1 LRQKAEREVYT
12 IDIDTGGTFTD
23 GYVAGPDRKV
33 GVKVDTTP
41 HDLTLCFWNCIES
54 GARALDLPTPALLA
68 DTRVVRF
75 SSTIATNAAVQL
87 SGPKLGLIVTA
98 GTEEALYGNGA
109 DNPLFAF
116 LPARLIVGLRDDV
129 DDQGVVRVAPSPQE
143 IEEKAR
149 SILEQGARMLVICL
163 RNAHLNPANEML
175 VRRVLESSYPR
186 HYLGAV
192 PMLASHQISS
202 VPDDALRTNTTV
214 INAYFHRSLAQALY
228 KAEDLVRKNRY
239 RHPLMIVTADF
250 GCTRVAKTRAINT
263 YQSGPAACVRGAG
276 VLARTLEHERVLV
289 IDVGGTTSDV
299 SYIEKGR
306 PNAAALRP
314 INRVDVIQRVPDIIS
329 YGVGGGS
336 KIRAKDGGLT
346 VGPDSQG
353 AVPGPAA
360 FGLGGNMVTPTDV
373 WLALG
378 LIDADAYLGGRK
390 TLKADRARAVIE
402 RQIAGP
408 LGLSVEQ
415 AALKAKDAVEA
426 TLAQHVREGRFLPAG
441 TDPTGV
447 TIYAVGG
454 GGGLITVGVAEKLE
468 VGAAYFPPD
477 AAVFSAFGASTLDV
491 AHHYQAILPRNR
503 PVSEVEASFAQM
515 IVEAKRDMRGEGFS
529 EDAIQFAVEATAFAG
544 RELKAHLEPQPMSP
558 AAIESIAGLAAA
570 PPSGANYIELRLTAS
585 GAIPHPPLAAAG
597 ERSTDVEGARAASRT
612 IVTTSGS
619 VTVPVYRF
627 DRLPIGGAVP
637 GPAIAETDHTSILV
651 PAGRTLCVDA
661 FGGGV
666 VEVRG

>member
-1 LRQKAEREVYT
+1 VYT

-23 GYVAGPDRKV
+23 GYLTGPDRKV

-54 GARALDLPTPALLA
+54 GARALNLPTEVLLA

-87 SGPKLGLIVTA
+87 SGPKLGLIVTEGA
-98 GTEEALYGNGA
+98 EDTLYGAA

-116 LPARLIVGLRDDV
+116 LPTRLVVGLRETV
-129 DDQGVVRVAPSPQE
+129 DDAGVVKVAASADE

-149 SILEQGARMLVICL
+149 GILEQGARMLVICL
-163 RNAHLNPANEML
+163 RNAHLNPANEMV
-175 VRRVLESSYPR
+175 VRKVLENSYPR

-228 KAEDLVRKNRY
+228 KAEDTVRKNRY

-276 VLARTLEHERVLV
+276 VMASTLGHGLVLV

-299 SYIEKGR
+299 SAIEKGV
-306 PNAAALRP
+306 PSAAAFRP
-314 INRVDVIQRVPDIIS
+314 INRVDVMQRIPDIIS

-336 KIRAKDGGLT
+336 KIRVKDGGLT

-360 FGLGGNMVTPTDV
+360 FGLGGTIVTPTDV
-373 WLALG
+373 WLTLG
-378 LIDADAYLGGRK
+378 LIDANAYLGGRK
-390 TLKADRARAVIE
+390 KLKPELARTAIE
-402 RQIAGP
+402 KQIGGP
-408 LGLSVEQ
+408 LKLSLDQ
-415 AALKAKDAVEA
+415 AALNAKDAVEE
-426 TLAQHVREGRFLPAG
+426 TLAQHIRDGGFLRPG
-441 TDPTGV
+441 TDQAGV
-447 TIYAVGG
+447 TLYSVGG
-454 GGGLITVGVAEKLE
+454 GGGLLTVGVAEKLGL
-468 VGAAYFPPD
+468 GAAYFPLN
-477 AAVFSAFGASTLDV
+477 AAVFSAFGSSTLDV
-491 AHHYQAILPRNR
+491 VHHYEAILPV
-503 PVSEVEASFAQM
+503 PQPISQVENACTRM
-515 IVEAKRDMRGEGFS
+515 VVEAKRDMRGEGFRES
-529 EDAIQFAVEATAFAG
+529 DINFAVEAIAYAG
-544 RELKAHLEPQPMSP
+544 RETNAHLAPRTMDSEALKA
-558 AAIESIAGLAAA
+558 IGVLAAK
-570 PPSGANYIELRLTAS
+570 PPPGTSYLEVRLTATC
-585 GAIPHPPLAAAG
+585 AMPHSSLAAAG
-597 ERSTDVEGARAASRT
+597 DRCASVEEARGGTRK
-612 IVTTSGS
+612 IVTADGE
-619 VTVPVYRF
+619 VIIPVYHF
-627 DRLPIGGAVP
+627 DRLPIGSEIA
-637 GPAIAETDHTSILV
+637 GPAIAETEHTSILL
-651 PAGRTLCVDA
+651 PAKRKLRVDS

-666 VEVRG
+666 VEIGA

>member
-1 LRQKAEREVYT
+1 MYT

-23 GYVAGPDRKV
+23 GYLTGPDRKV
-33 GVKVDTTP
+33 AVKVDTTP

-54 GARALDLPTPALLA
+54 GARALDLPTETLLA

-87 SGPKLGLIVTA
+87 SGPKLGLIVTEGA
-98 GTEEALYGNGA
+98 EDALYGSAA

-116 LPARLIVGLRDDV
+116 LPARLVVGLREEV
-129 DDQGVVRVAPSPQE
+129 DSDGVVQIAASPQE

-149 SILEQGARMLVICL
+149 GILEQGARMLVICL

-175 VRRVLESSYPR
+175 VRKVLENSYPR

-202 VPDDALRTNTTV
+202 VPDDALRTNTAV

-228 KAEDLVRKNRY
+228 KAEDIVRKNRY

-276 VLARTLEHERVLV
+276 VLAGALGHERVLV
-289 IDVGGTTSDV
+289 IDVGGTTSDI
-299 SYIEKGR
+299 SYIEKGL
-306 PNAAALRP
+306 PSAAALRP
-314 INRVDVIQRVPDIIS
+314 INCVDVVQRIPDIIS

-336 KIRAKDGGLT
+336 KIRIKDGALT

-373 WLALG
+373 WLMLG

-390 TLKADRARAVIE
+390 KLKADRARAVIE
-402 RQIAGP
+402 KQIAGP
-408 LGLSVEQ
+408 LSLSVED

-426 TLAQHVREGRFLPAG
+426 TLAQHIRDGGFLNPGIDPAS
-441 TDPTGV
+441 V
-447 TIYAVGG
+447 TLYSVGG
-454 GGGLITVGVAEKLE
+454 GGGLLTVGVAEKLGL
-468 VGAAYFPPD
+468 GAAYFPLN

-491 AHHYQAILPRNR
+491 AHHYENILAIGHAA
-503 PVSEVEASFAQM
+503 SEADDAFAQM

-529 EDAIQFAVEATAFAG
+529 ESDIQFTVEATAFAG
-544 RELKAHLEPQPMSP
+544 REAKAHVAPQPMTAP
-558 AAIESIAGLAAA
+558 AVKAIGDLAAT
-570 PPSGANYIELRLTAS
+570 PPVGTSYLELRLTATC
-585 GAIPHPPLAAAG
+585 AMPHPPLAATG
-597 ERSTDVEGARAASRT
+597 ERSADVDGARAGSRKIIT
-612 IVTTSGS
+612 EGGE
-619 VTVPVYRF
+619 VTVPIYRF
-627 DRLPIGGAVP
+627 DRLPIGSEIT
-637 GPAIAETDHTSILV
+637 GPAITETEHTSILL
-651 PAGRTLCVDA
+651 PPGRKLRVDS
-661 FGGGV
+661 FGGGI
-666 VEVRG
+666 VEVGA